1 MSVLSTINATI
12 STAFKVTEKV
22 IVSGGNTAVKVL
34 EGTEE
39 YADAFRRT
47 GVVTNRTA
55 ELYEL
60 EALGKA
66 RAKAEDLKLQV
77 SFEEKPEEET
87 SEDQQE
93 KEQQETS
100 TSEEQTDTSTS
111 K

>member
-12 STAFKVTEKV
+12 STTFQVTERV

-66 RAKAEDLKLQV
+66 KKKAEELNLEV
-77 SFEEKPEEET
+77 SFK
-87 SEDQQE
+87 
-93 KEQQETS
+93 
-100 TSEEQTDTSTS
+100 
-111 K
+111 